1 MIILIINCLKL
12 RAIQSWREHQP
23 PPPPPGGI
31 GLILFCR
38 FCSCCNSHFA
48 LIVAVVLATAI
59 FIGIV
64 IVRVNVFIVVVI
76 VVVVVVVVVVVI
88 VVTHFFSAISVENS
102 YPCRHC
108 LSKFDGGI

>member
-1 MIILIINCLKL
+1 MSKIASYSKL
-12 RAIQSWREHQP
+12 ARASTP

-48 LIVAVVLATAI
+48 LIVAVVLATDI
-59 FIGIV
+59 LIGIV

-76 VVVVVVVVVVVI
+76 VVVVVVVVVI
-88 VVTHFFSAISVENS
+88 VVTHLFSAISVENS
-102 YPCRHC
+102 CPCRHC